1 MNKSHNALL
10 RMLLCFLPLIGIA
23 CLSAGCGPENCQA
36 RFLASWSADG
46 TRVALVLDPDTDSEN
61 RSGLWIASLDSYA
74 ASELVVVP
82 PRHLCLHP
90 QWSSSGE
97 EILFG
102 VLDDSEQGRS
112 DPDKASTF
120 SVWIA
125 RTDGSGARKVADSR
139 TPEDSKSFLAP
150 NAIAWGK
157 IPGTVLYQTAAGEK
171 ITAVLLDLNAG
182 ETREFLPAPADD
194 YSLEFSPSGES
205 VAALLMDS
213 TDHRAAVYVAGSA
226 ALNWRQIGS
235 LHYDQDRFG
244 SYSSLISWSPD
255 SSSFVVTE
263 MERSASGEES
273 EEAYLRLFVAESGK
287 SRRLCAAKTNAEILW
302 SPRGD
307 ALIFSGA
314 ARDGAGGER
323 GLYRVDIIT
332 GEIVRLITDD
342 AFSLVSWDSQDDRIY
357 YFGSYREVATQ
368 TAEEGSKK
376 NMQFYSCDRDGNDIR
391 LFGASLPAE
400 AEGWSL
406 SADGHRAVVYPGS
419 GSPSLVE
426 FGSRPAAHLPIVRRG
441 ISN

>member
-1 MNKSHNALL
+1 MPLL
-10 RMLLCFLPLIGIA
+10 NSGG
-23 CLSAGCGPENCQA
+23 SAGLPRPKGVGHGP
-36 RFLASWSADG
+36 
-46 TRVALVLDPDTDSEN
+46 
-61 RSGLWIASLDSYA
+61 
-74 ASELVVVP
+74 
-82 PRHLCLHP
+82 
-90 QWSSSGE
+90 
-97 EILFG
+97 
-102 VLDDSEQGRS
+102 
-112 DPDKASTF
+112 
-120 SVWIA
+120 
-125 RTDGSGARKVADSR
+125 
-139 TPEDSKSFLAP
+139 
-150 NAIAWGK
+150 
-157 IPGTVLYQTAAGEK
+157 
-171 ITAVLLDLNAG
+171 
-182 ETREFLPAPADD
+182 
-194 YSLEFSPSGES
+194 
-205 VAALLMDS
+205 
-213 TDHRAAVYVAGSA
+213 
-226 ALNWRQIGS
+226 
-235 LHYDQDRFG
+235 
-244 SYSSLISWSPD
+244 
-255 SSSFVVTE
+255 
-263 MERSASGEES
+263 
-273 EEAYLRLFVAESGK
+273 
-287 SRRLCAAKTNAEILW
+287 LCAAKTNAEILW

-426 FGSRPAAHLPIVRRG
+426 FASRPAAHLPIVRRG